1 MSRLF
6 ILITTLLFSSYTLSI
21 YDEKTN
27 SDTTDNNNS
36 LYSISISTTPTEPC
50 VWPPCDDW

>member
-1 MSRLF
+1 MSKLF

-27 SDTTDNNNS
+27 SDITDNNNS
-36 LYSISISTTPTEPC
+36 LISTTPTEPC